1 MSVNE
6 PYLPLVSVYMP
17 TKNRLELLKRAIDS
31 VFAQSYPNIDL
42 HIVDDGS
49 TDGTYAYLL
58 DLANENSN
66 VHVYRNE
73 QSLGACASRNIAI
86 KSAKGEFVTGLDDD
100 DLFLPHRI
108 SSLVE
113 AYDDQF
119 AFCCSS
125 MWWDYGKKQ
134 RLIDAS
140 EKVIKLDE
148 QLSYNEATSQVL
160 VKRQRVLDVGGFD
173 ESFVACQDYDLWT
186 RLMLSYGCSY
196 RIANPS
202 YIINDTGSSERMIG
216 NPKSVQGYQQFYE
229 KHHKHMS
236 KANKANQRFM
246 KIRRERKALTLSELI
261 RQMSAGHVSAKLRYF
276 LSSNIG
282 WVRKLRQFYTKG

>member
-1 MSVNE
+1 
-6 PYLPLVSVYMP
+6 MP
-17 TKNRLELLKRAIDS
+17 TKNRLELLKRAVES
-31 VFAQSYPNIDL
+31 VFAQSYTNVDL

-49 TDGTYAYLL
+49 TDGTYEYLL
-58 DLANENSN
+58 ALASEKAN

-73 QSLGACASRNIAI
+73 KSLGACASRNIAI

-113 AYDDQF
+113 AYDDQY

-125 MWWDYGKKQ
+125 MWWDYGRKQ

-140 EKVIKLDE
+140 EQAISLE
-148 QLSYNEATSQVL
+148 QQLSYNEATSQVL
-160 VKRQRVLDVGGFD
+160 VKRHRVLDVGGFD

-186 RLMLSYGCSY
+186 RLMLKYGSSY

-216 NPKSVQGYQQFYE
+216 NPKSVQGYQQFFD
-229 KHHKHMS
+229 KHHMHMT
-236 KANKANQRFM
+236 KANKSNQRFM
-246 KIRRERKALTLSELI
+246 TIRRERKALTLIEFI
-261 RQMSAGHVSAKLRYF
+261 RQIPAGHVSAKFRYF
-276 LSSNIG
+276 LSSNFG
-282 WVRKLRQFYTKG
+282 WVRKFRQFYTKG